1 MAGKMTPK
9 ERWLAALR
17 MEPVDR
23 LPFWPKLTAAYP
35 PAQAEP
41 FRSMAIPDIHRW
53 IGSDRHEGVGLGVK
67 TVQTRCRAETNKA
80 PCRRETVYH
89 TPSGTMR
96 RVMTFDVD
104 SQAWHPIV
112 FPVASREQI
121 EMMTEFYADAR
132 AEPDPEALAKA
143 RQRADETGQDAILAA
158 TIGTSALMEW
168 VEHLAGV
175 ENAHL
180 LMADHPAEVE
190 ALFAAMDALLFR
202 KAALAAE
209 HTPCDALYLTENT
222 STTLTSPAQFR
233 RYELPAMRRCGE
245 ITRAAGRPLILHMCG
260 HLKALLPD
268 LGALPVAAFEAFT
281 SPTLGN
287 TTLLDGRSACP
298 DKCLIGG
305 TNAMLWLEPA
315 DRIIAQIDRDL
326 RALPHLRGI
335 VVTSAGVMPPL
346 CKPETIKRVCEW
358 VRGRTTRAED

>member
-1 MAGKMTPK
+1 MAEAMTPK

-53 IGSDRHEGVGLGVK
+53 IGSDRHEGVGLGLR
-67 TVQTRCRAETNKA
+67 TIYTRCRMETKTDA
-80 PCRRETVYH
+80 GRSETVYH

-96 RVMTFDVD
+96 HVMTFDD
-104 SQAWHPIV
+104 ASQAWHPVV
-112 FPVASREQI
+112 FPITSREQI

-132 AEPDPEALAKA
+132 AEINPAGLEQARLRAK
-143 RQRADETGQDAILAA
+143 ETGQDALVAGN
-158 TIGTSALMEW
+158 IGTSGLMVW
-168 VEHLAGV
+168 VEHLAGI

-190 ALFAAMDALLFR
+190 ALFAAMDALLYR
-202 KAALAAE
+202 KAELAAA

-233 RYELPAMRRCGE
+233 RYELPVMRRCGE

-281 SPTLGN
+281 APTLGN
-287 TTLLDGRSACP
+287 TTLLDGRTACP

-305 TNAMLWLEPA
+305 TNAMLWLKPA
-315 DRIIAQIDRDL
+315 DRIIEQIDRDI

-358 VRGRTTRAED
+358 VRGRTARAEN